1 MKLLKQE
8 LMIYINYLL
17 RKKMASYRPNNIKD
31 IMKIYN
37 PVHPNSRN
45 KTGTYSPIL
54 VKRAIE
60 LINKIKFD

>member
-1 MKLLKQE
+1 
-8 LMIYINYLL
+8 
-17 RKKMASYRPNNIKD
+17 MASYRPNNIKD

-37 PVHPNSRN
+37 PVHQNSRN
-45 KTGTYSPIL
+45 KTGIYSPIL

>member
-1 MKLLKQE
+1 MA
-8 LMIYINYLL
+8 NYN
-17 RKKMASYRPNNIKD
+17 PNNIKE
-31 IMKIYN
+31 IIKIYN
-37 PVHPNSRN
+37 PVFPNSRN